1 MGLIGAGR
9 VERQEKCVVC
19 QKTFEEDELR
29 LLPYLKTQTVELM
42 CDPCSKTQVDNITEE
57 VPLTANNVEDKIKI
71 TTTKKP
77 NEMKELVNETKKEV
91 KAKSMCSCA
100 KFPLCKAIR
109 AIQAFDEFSNSE
121 IRAYFIRCPMCGSYA
136 IKDICRGCRLP
147 FCMSHIFRHRNC
159 KEGK

>member
-42 CDPCSKTQVDNITEE
+42 CDPCSKTQVDN
-57 VPLTANNVEDKIKI
+57 NNVEDKIKI

-121 IRAYFIRCPMCGSYA
+121 IRAYFISGFGDYFKIDFC
-136 IKDICRGCRLP
+136 P
-147 FCMSHIFRHRNC
+147 FCS
-159 KEGK
+159 KGLYKK

>member
-1 MGLIGAGR
+1 MGQVGAGR
-9 VERQEKCVVC
+9 IERQEKCVSC

-29 LLPYLKTQTVELM
+29 LVPYHKTQTVELL
-42 CDPCSKTQVDNITEE
+42 CNTCSETQFAEVTE
-57 VPLTANNVEDKIKI
+57 VPLTAENIEEKIKV

-77 NEMKELVNETKKEV
+77 NPMKEVVNETKKEV

-121 IRAYFIRCPMCGSYA
+121 IRAYFISGFGDYFKIDFC
-136 IKDICRGCRLP
+136 P
-147 FCMSHIFRHRNC
+147 FCS
-159 KEGK
+159 KSLYKK

>member
-121 IRAYFIRCPMCGSYA
+121 IRAYFISGFGDYFK
-136 IKDICRGCRLP
+136 IDFLP